1 MRNLLGHSERR
12 DGAGRRIFADVGGS
26 AWRRVGVL
34 GSRACYKAYKLA
46 HKQQG
51 GGTKFTKGVGWSE
64 LQRSDVGGEVVRR
77 RWAELR
83 GPGAGGAPPSFG
95 SPRVEAGCCC
105 GGIQVVRAS

>member
-1 MRNLLGHSERR
+1 MCNLLGHSERR

-46 HKQQG
+46 HKQTG
-51 GGTKFTKGVGWSE
+51 GGMKFTKGAGWSE
-64 LQRSDVGGEVVRR
+64 LQRNDVGGEVVRR

-83 GPGAGGAPPSFG
+83 GQGGLVVLLAPGLLG
-95 SPRVEAGCCC
+95 SVRGDPAAAVEESA
-105 GGIQVVRAS
+105 

>member
-1 MRNLLGHSERR
+1 MCNLLGHSERR

-26 AWRRVGVL
+26 AWRRVSVL

-51 GGTKFTKGVGWSE
+51 GGTKFTKGAGWSE

-83 GPGAGGAPPSFG
+83 GQGGLVVPLALGLLG
-95 SPRVEAGCCC
+95 SVRSDPAVAVEGSA
-105 GGIQVVRAS
+105 